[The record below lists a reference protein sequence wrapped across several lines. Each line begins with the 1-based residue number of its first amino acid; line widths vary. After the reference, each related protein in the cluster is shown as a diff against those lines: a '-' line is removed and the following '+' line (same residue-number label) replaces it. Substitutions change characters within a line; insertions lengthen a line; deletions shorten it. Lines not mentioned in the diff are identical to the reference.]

1 WQKPGQQNVAQELIK
16 IIINYVAELR
26 YIKTNSDIRLA
37 MTNSLFLIEEGVCYV
52 YNIEHYI
59 CNANHD

>member
-1 WQKPGQQNVAQELIK
+1 MRVPTDKE
-16 IIINYVAELR
+16 
-26 YIKTNSDIRLA
+26 
-37 MTNSLFLIEEGVCYV
+37 IEEGVCYV